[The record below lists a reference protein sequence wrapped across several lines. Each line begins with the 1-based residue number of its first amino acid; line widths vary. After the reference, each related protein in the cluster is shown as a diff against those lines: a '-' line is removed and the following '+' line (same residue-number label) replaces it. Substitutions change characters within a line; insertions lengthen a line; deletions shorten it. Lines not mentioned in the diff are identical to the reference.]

1 MRHNVTVS
9 GPQDA
14 KVNGGC
20 NNCDARLDI
29 YEIKLHPTDSQTL
42 SFRLCP
48 NCLAAIKTLLKG
60 IK

>member
-20 NNCDARLDI
+20 NNCQERLDI
-29 YEIKLHPTDSQTL
+29 YEIRLHPNENQTL
-42 SFRLCP
+42 SFRLCRS
-48 NCLAAIKTLLKG
+48 CLNDLRAILKV